1 MEGQIQEAGL
11 PIVRDAKA
19 EELAYVLADR
29 ALVDLYG
36 AALRVLVKGRQC
48 EWAVGEGT

>member
-1 MEGQIQEAGL
+1 
-11 PIVRDAKA
+11 
-19 EELAYVLADR
+19 
-29 ALVDLYG
+29 VDLYG